1 MIYYGKV
8 EKNMKGK
15 LTLYVHK
22 ISSFGVFLI
31 VNEANVQEHFPFP
44 VSGQFKSR
52 ALKTTMTK
60 LGTYM
65 KLKHATRLE
74 LFIGSIKNHDFFQP
88 SLVIFGLVQYDERSI
103 IFRLRHIISSLQLP
117 KS

>member
-8 EKNMKGK
+8 EKNTKGK

-22 ISSFGVFLI
+22 ISSFRVFLI

-52 ALKTTMTK
+52 VLKSTTTIS
-60 LGTYM
+60 M
-65 KLKHATRLE
+65 KLKHATRLTM
-74 LFIGSIKNHDFFQP
+74 
-88 SLVIFGLVQYDERSI
+88 
-103 IFRLRHIISSLQLP
+103 
-117 KS
+117 